1 MVQPN
6 SVNPTD
12 CHRSAT
18 LDIKLSIIAR
28 SVTTPAE
35 AQPSTCHPCRRRGVA
50 KGGPV
55 GPGTPN
61 PIPLKLLRIKRVRS
75 KHALRIR
82 LIEL

>member
-50 KGGPV
+50 KGGP
-55 GPGTPN
+55 GSPGTSQSN
-61 PIPLKLLRIKRVRS
+61 PTKIIKD
-75 KHALRIR
+75 KTCTL
-82 LIEL
+82 

>member
-35 AQPSTCHPCRRRGVA
+35 AQPSTCRPCRRSGVA
-50 KGGPV
+50 KG

-75 KHALRIR
+75 RHALRIR